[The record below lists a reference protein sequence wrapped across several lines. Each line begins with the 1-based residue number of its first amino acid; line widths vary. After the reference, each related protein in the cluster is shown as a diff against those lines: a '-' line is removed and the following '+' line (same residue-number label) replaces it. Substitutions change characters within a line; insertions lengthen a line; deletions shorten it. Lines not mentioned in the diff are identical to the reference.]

1 MASPSIP
8 PNVMRQ
14 FLQKASALLN
24 PRLVPAWKFRPLPLV
39 SAVNRRELNVSLT
52 RIQRLRAGCAVA
64 LVYLLCVMAPTIALA
79 LPGASTPDCLLLDEA
94 VTHIH
99 NHGADGAHQHARHVR
114 HGDTHIHQM
123 AANTS
128 HLMSDK
134 APRGDHS
141 SAGGSCCELMCLTAL
156 QAASTEMIP
165 PVPLVSLR
173 VNEKSLAMV
182 GSAPPRLYRP
192 PIFQS

>member
-1 MASPSIP
+1 M
-8 PNVMRQ
+8 
-14 FLQKASALLN
+14 
-24 PRLVPAWKFRPLPLV
+24 
-39 SAVNRRELNVSLT
+39 T
-52 RIQRLRAGCAVA
+52 
-64 LVYLLCVMAPTIALA
+64 PTIALA

-94 VTHIH
+94 AVTHVH

-114 HGDTHIHQM
+114 LGDTHIHQM

-134 APRGDHS
+134 APQGDHS

-165 PVPLVSLR
+165 PISLVSLH
-173 VNEKSLAMV
+173 VNETSLAMV
-182 GSAPPRLYRP
+182 GSAPPLLYRP